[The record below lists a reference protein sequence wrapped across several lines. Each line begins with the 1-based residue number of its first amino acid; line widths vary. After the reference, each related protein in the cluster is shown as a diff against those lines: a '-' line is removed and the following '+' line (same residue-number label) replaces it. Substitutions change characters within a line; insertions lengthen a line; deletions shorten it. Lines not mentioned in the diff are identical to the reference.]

1 MRQTQR
7 GSALLTAVI
16 VILVITVIGV
26 GIIRFAA
33 REMAGSTA
41 SAKEQAMIACAETA
55 RSLLLS
61 QFHALGVQPMALAPL
76 NLPLDGSASS
86 ARTWAVGGHYDTAEA
101 RGSSPLSVSVTQV
114 TLLPESAFGP
124 STRVRDL
131 TNVIPLAGQGGR
143 PLKVV
148 VHCQQGGDASAT
160 SGTQLEVE
168 FGVRFGL

>member
-1 MRQTQR
+1 MRDSQR
-7 GSALLTAVI
+7 GSALLTAVV

-55 RSLLLS
+55 RSLLVS
-61 QFHALGVQPMALAPL
+61 QFHALGIQPTALQPL
-76 NLPLDGSASS
+76 NVPLDGSVSN

-101 RGSSPLSVSVTQV
+101 RGSGPPSVSITQV
-114 TLLPESAFGP
+114 TVLPESAFGP
-124 STRVRDL
+124 SSRVRDL
-131 TNVIPLAGQGGR
+131 TNVVPIAGQGGR

-148 VHCQQGGDASAT
+148 VHCQQGGDASPT